1 MTVGVS
7 AVWLTEMSETR
18 KGSLEWNNNTCGMV
32 ASDSEAA
39 VEDAVYLV
47 LRKPHTS
54 NTLQKY
60 LEFFSNVLFNS

>member
-18 KGSLEWNNNTCGMV
+18 KGSLEWNNNTRGMV
-32 ASDSEAA
+32 VSDSEA
-39 VEDAVYLV
+39 AVYLV

>member
-18 KGSLEWNNNTCGMV
+18 KGSLEWNNTRGMV

-60 LEFFSNVLFNS
+60 LVFQ

>member
-18 KGSLEWNNNTCGMV
+18 KGSLEWNNNTRGMV
-32 ASDSEAA
+32 VSDSEAA
-39 VEDAVYLV
+39 VYLV
-47 LRKPHTS
+47 LHKPHTS

-60 LEFFSNVLFNS
+60 LVFQ

>member
-18 KGSLEWNNNTCGMV
+18 KGSLEWNNNTRGMV
-32 ASDSEAA
+32 ASDSGAA
-39 VEDAVYLV
+39 VEDAVYLA